1 MCELESA
8 HNKATSYHNFT
19 KVGNLTARWSVPH
32 SSQLQKLVSSR
43 SLSLL
48 ESFLGNVR
56 ERSLEFCLAPS
67 ALCGI
72 IEFRSNSCWIVS
84 CSEILK
90 VVFLVRC
97 YTRQEAH
104 HTVRANLQGIHTEI
118 CNNNSSRCDF
128 FSFSTIFVFLARVL
142 FFVRRFTGILV

>member
-1 MCELESA
+1 MQVSPIHVLNGIPIFLYLQAMIEMLI
-8 HNKATSYHNFT
+8 NGY
-19 KVGNLTARWSVPH
+19 NLASMSQAPSG

-72 IEFRSNSCWIVS
+72 IEFRSNSC
-84 CSEILK
+84 
-90 VVFLVRC
+90 
-97 YTRQEAH
+97 
-104 HTVRANLQGIHTEI
+104 
-118 CNNNSSRCDF
+118 
-128 FSFSTIFVFLARVL
+128 
-142 FFVRRFTGILV
+142 